1 MRPSEKLIIEK
12 KRFKEDEMRREQNDK
27 KLAAIKRNQ
36 AFSTKNLERDFETG
50 MSFLKNQTRKVDFE
64 QKKRQVRSFKNFIE
78 AHKKR
83 IFGKNGK
90 QDFEQH
96 RKEIEEQIEN
106 GATFSHLSKKYP
118 MKREWAKQLDLLR

>member
-64 QKKRQVRSFKNFIE
+64 
-78 AHKKR
+78 
-83 IFGKNGK
+83 
-90 QDFEQH
+90 
-96 RKEIEEQIEN
+96 
-106 GATFSHLSKKYP
+106 
-118 MKREWAKQLDLLR
+118 